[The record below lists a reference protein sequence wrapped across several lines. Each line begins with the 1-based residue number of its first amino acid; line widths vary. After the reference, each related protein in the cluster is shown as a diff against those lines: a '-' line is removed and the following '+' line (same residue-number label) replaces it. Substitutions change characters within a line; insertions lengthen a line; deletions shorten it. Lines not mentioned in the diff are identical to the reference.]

1 VRPQHG
7 SWEPGASLR
16 AEVRRLRSQ
25 QIQLMGIMS
34 QFLEVLGAPEDL
46 LLRLAA
52 LLSSLD
58 QHKQLDA
65 RNGFHAH
72 NHGDALRAAA
82 SELSKEDYERMLGI
96 KKKGD
101 AARHAPFYVQ
111 SQPVSDVFQYLEGM
125 CLQQPASVAGGTLWA
140 SWSAPCDGCGDSLAN
155 AAAAERAVQSQL
167 VDSVKSII
175 RAEEARP
182 VFEVGGFVIVDPGGC
197 LARVF
202 RIGHSDHSQEVRV
215 ASLEEGEEQT
225 AGRWVYKRQCRPLL
239 LPARFSTIQSVSTA
253 CARPSAIAAGM
264 LGVLLPFD
272 HDGDLVVRFDAMEG
286 ENHLS

>member
-1 VRPQHG
+1 MAGYVRPQHG

-167 VDSVKSII
+167 VDSVKIII
-175 RAEEARP
+175 RTEEARP
-182 VFEVGGFVIVDPGGC
+182 VFEVDGFVIVDPGGC
-197 LARVF
+197 LARVI
-202 RIGHSDHSQEVRV
+202 RIGHSNCSQEVRV
-215 ASLEEGEEQT
+215 ASR
-225 AGRWVYKRQCRPLL
+225 GRRVDRWPLGLQAVVPASATPRSVLDHPVRLHGVCAAVRHRRRHVGRPAPL
-239 LPARFSTIQSVSTA
+239 
-253 CARPSAIAAGM
+253 
-264 LGVLLPFD
+264 
-272 HDGDLVVRFDAMEG
+272 
-286 ENHLS
+286 